1 MKYFALL
8 LLSLGLLASCSSP
21 ATQPSYEENKKMF
34 IDALQTEDGKKAI
47 RTLLSD
53 PQFKELL
60 VLDSEQ
66 VKTSVE
72 QTMLSKEAEDFWKE
86 VYSDPKFS
94 ETMAKSMVKQQEELM
109 KALMK
114 DPNYLKDLES
124 FFSSAEMKKELA
136 KVLESSD
143 MRKEMQKVVEETI
156 KSPLLQ
162 AKWQKLVEEAGG
174 KTEKAEGGAEG
185 GEEEGGAAGSSEED
199 KKKEEEK

>member
-8 LLSLGLLASCSSP
+8 LLSLGLLASCNSP
-21 ATQPSYEENKKMF
+21 AAQPSYEENKKMF

-47 RTLLSD
+47 RTLLAD

-60 VLDSEQ
+60 VIDSEQ

-72 QTMLSKEAEDFWKE
+72 ETMLSKKAEDFWKE

-114 DPNYLKDLES
+114 DPTYLKDLES

-156 KSPLLQ
+156 QSPLLQ
-162 AKWQKLVEEAGG
+162 TKWQKLVEEAGG
-174 KTEKAEGGAEG
+174 KTEK
-185 GEEEGGAAGSSEED
+185 EEGGAGGEAGSSEED
-199 KKKEEEK
+199 KKKEEQK

>member
-1 MKYFALL
+1 MKYIALL
-8 LLSLGLLASCSSP
+8 LMSLGLLASCSSP

-72 QTMLSKEAEDFWKE
+72 ETMLSKEAEDFWKE

-114 DPNYLKDLES
+114 DPTYLKDLES

-156 KSPLLQ
+156 QSPLLQ

-174 KTEKAEGGAEG
+174 KSEKGGAEG
-185 GEEEGGAAGSSEED
+185 EEAGAKEEE

>member
-1 MKYFALL
+1 MKYFGLL

-21 ATQPSYEENKKMF
+21 AAQPSYEENKKMF

-47 RTLLSD
+47 RTLLAD

-72 QTMLSKEAEDFWKE
+72 ETMLSKEAEDFWKE

-114 DPNYLKDLES
+114 DPAYLKDLES

-156 KSPLLQ
+156 QSPLLQ
-162 AKWQKLVEEAGG
+162 TKWQKLVEEAGG
-174 KTEKAEGGAEG
+174 QSEKGGSGG
-185 GEEEGGAAGSSEED
+185 GEEAAAAEEE

>member
-8 LLSLGLLASCSSP
+8 LMSIGLLASCSSP
-21 ATQPSYEENKKMF
+21 AVQPSYEENKKMF

-47 RTLLSD
+47 RTLLTD
-53 PQFKELL
+53 PQFKDLL

-72 QTMLSKEAEDFWKE
+72 QTMLSKEAEDFWKK

-114 DPNYLKDLES
+114 DPTYLKDLET
-124 FFSSAEMKKELA
+124 FFGSAEMKKELS

-156 KSPLLQ
+156 QSPLLQ
-162 AKWQKLVEEAGG
+162 SKWQKLVEEAGG
-174 KTEKAEGGAEG
+174 KTEKSGGGGAS
-185 GEEEGGAAGSSEED
+185 SSEED
-199 KKKEEEK
+199 KKKQEAK

>member
-1 MKYFALL
+1 MKYFGLL

-21 ATQPSYEENKKMF
+21 AAQPSYEENKKMF

-47 RTLLSD
+47 RTLLAD

-60 VLDSEQ
+60 VIDSEQ

-72 QTMLSKEAEDFWKE
+72 ETMLSKEAEDFWKE

-114 DPNYLKDLES
+114 DPAYLKDLES

-156 KSPLLQ
+156 QSPLLQ
-162 AKWQKLVEEAGG
+162 TKWQKLVEEAGG
-174 KTEKAEGGAEG
+174 QSEKGGSG
-185 GEEEGGAAGSSEED
+185 GEAAADEE

>member
-8 LLSLGLLASCSSP
+8 LMSLGLLASCSSP
-21 ATQPSYEENKKMF
+21 ATQPTYEENKKMF

-72 QTMLSKEAEDFWKE
+72 ETMLSKEAEDFWKE

-114 DPNYLKDLES
+114 DPTYLKDLET
-124 FFSSAEMKKELA
+124 FFGSAEMKKELA

-156 KSPLLQ
+156 QSPLLQ
-162 AKWQKLVEEAGG
+162 TKWQKLVEEAGG
-174 KTEKAEGGAEG
+174 KTEKSGEDGGDS
-185 GEEEGGAAGSSEED
+185 GSAEED
-199 KKKEEEK
+199 KKAEEK

>member
-1 MKYFALL
+1 MKDMKYFGLL

-21 ATQPSYEENKKMF
+21 AAQPSYEENKKMF

-47 RTLLSD
+47 RTLLAD

-60 VLDSEQ
+60 VIDSEQ

-72 QTMLSKEAEDFWKE
+72 ETMLSKEAEDFWKE

-114 DPNYLKDLES
+114 DPAYLKDLES

-156 KSPLLQ
+156 QSPLLQ
-162 AKWQKLVEEAGG
+162 TKWQKLVEEAGG
-174 KTEKAEGGAEG
+174 QSEKGGSGGG
-185 GEEEGGAAGSSEED
+185 GEAAADEE